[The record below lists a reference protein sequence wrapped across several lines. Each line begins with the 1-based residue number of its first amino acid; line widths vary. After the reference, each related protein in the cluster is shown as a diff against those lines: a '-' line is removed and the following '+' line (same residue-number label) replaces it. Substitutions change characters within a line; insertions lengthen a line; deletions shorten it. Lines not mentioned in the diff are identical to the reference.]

1 MIELPLE
8 LVRGLG
14 RLEIAPG
21 ATALTGVQVDS
32 RMIEGGDL
40 FVAVGRGAQFAP
52 EALAHGA
59 AATLLPDDAFA
70 ALAAIAGAVRDRTDA
85 RVVGITGSTGKT
97 STKDI
102 LAALCRPHAPVVAAE
117 EGFNNEI
124 GLPLTLARI
133 EPDTEIAVCEMGMR
147 GLGQIRELCEVAR
160 PHVGVITSVGPV
172 HLELL
177 GTLENVAR
185 AKAEVVGALPPG
197 GTAVVPADAPALAPF
212 VGRED
217 IETLRFGE
225 GGDVVLRAFAP
236 PRLVADVA
244 GEVVSLAVPFT
255 SRHQAEN
262 TLAALAAYR
271 ALGLP
276 LDRAAD
282 GAATIAF
289 SRWREEECDLPGG
302 GLLVNDAYN
311 ANPTS
316 VRAALSHLVE
326 RAAGRRTVA
335 VLGEMAELGPESPRY
350 HREAGGHARSLGI
363 DVLVSVGGP
372 LAREYAADE
381 HAETVEAATGLVRGL
396 LEPGDVVLVKA
407 SRAAGLE
414 RLADALE
421 GAKVSEGKWSASS
434 SP

>member
-1 MIELPLE
+1 
-8 LVRGLG
+8 
-14 RLEIAPG
+14 
-21 ATALTGVQVDS
+21 
-32 RMIEGGDL
+32 
-40 FVAVGRGAQFAP
+40 
-52 EALAHGA
+52 
-59 AATLLPDDAFA
+59 
-70 ALAAIAGAVRDRTDA
+70 
-85 RVVGITGSTGKT
+85 
-97 STKDI
+97 
-102 LAALCRPHAPVVAAE
+102 
-117 EGFNNEI
+117 
-124 GLPLTLARI
+124 
-133 EPDTEIAVCEMGMR
+133 
-147 GLGQIRELCEVAR
+147 
-160 PHVGVITSVGPV
+160 VITSVGPV

-185 AKAEVVGALPPG
+185 AKAEVVGALAPG

-212 VGRED
+212 VARED
-217 IETLRFGE
+217 IETLRFGD
-225 GGDVVLRAFAP
+225 GGDVVLREFAP

-244 GEVVSLAVPFT
+244 GEVVSLDVPFT

-289 SRWREEECDLPGG
+289 SRWRGEESELPGG

-316 VRAALSHLVE
+316 VRAALAHLVE

-335 VLGEMAELGPESPRY
+335 VLGEMAELGPESPHY
-350 HREAGGHARSLGI
+350 HREAGGQARSLGI

-381 HAETVEAATGLVRGL
+381 HAETVEAAAGVVRGL

-414 RLADALE
+414 RLAAALE
-421 GAKVSEGKWSASS
+421 GAKV
-434 SP
+434 